1 MTSVFQLVCEL
12 CRKCKGKC
20 KKCCILVHWS
30 LLLFTT
36 QKFPHPNKQKETGF
50 ICSMSV
56 RVLKLHFSF
65 SFFLLLHSKCQSFDV
80 WKGQTKHV
88 FYAKPSHRI
97 SILQG
102 ECLPKKILPFKSI
115 CRSIR
120 AGQYDQKCISQ
131 YFSKLYRF
139 HGIWR
144 YFFFPWMTGC

>member
-12 CRKCKGKC
+12 CRKC

-65 SFFLLLHSKCQSFDV
+65 SFFCYCTANVKVLMFEKV
-80 WKGQTKHV
+80 
-88 FYAKPSHRI
+88 KPSMFSMQSQVTAFPYFKVNVSRRKFYPSKVYVDL
-97 SILQG
+97 SIYL
-102 ECLPKKILPFKSI
+102 
-115 CRSIR
+115 SIR
-120 AGQYDQKCISQ
+120 AGRYDQKFISR

-139 HGIWR
+139 HGI
-144 YFFFPWMTGC
+144 